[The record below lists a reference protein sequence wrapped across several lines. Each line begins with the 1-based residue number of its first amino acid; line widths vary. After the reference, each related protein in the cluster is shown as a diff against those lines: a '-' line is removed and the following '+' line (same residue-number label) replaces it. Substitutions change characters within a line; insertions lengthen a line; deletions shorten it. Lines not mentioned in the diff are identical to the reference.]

1 MRFCNRQ
8 SAIVLS
14 TQQLLAKRS
23 ARVLERQS
31 ARGSAEIDIWRWRTP
46 VFYFVNKMSGNIISE
61 TQPNDGKFNGL
72 SAFTDKSLAP
82 LNGRYRSKSLSS
94 DKLNKTNED
103 RAAILEDVEAHHIT
117 AKSETPG
124 CLIGNSI
131 MDQGGQPT
139 VNG

>member
-1 MRFCNRQ
+1 MSSNLLNEK
-8 SAIVLS
+8 LS
-14 TQQLLAKRS
+14 
-23 ARVLERQS
+23 
-31 ARGSAEIDIWRWRTP
+31 
-46 VFYFVNKMSGNIISE
+46 
-61 TQPNDGKFNGL
+61 NDGKLIVFSVL
-72 SAFTDKSLAP
+72 TDKSLAP

-124 CLIGNSI
+124 CLIGDRV
-131 MDQGGQPT
+131 MDQEKHPT